1 DNKKSLMVIGSTG
14 GGKTT
19 ILNAATGL
27 INSSYKIFSVEDT
40 AEINIPH
47 ENWFSLVSRASFGLE
62 SQGEVSL
69 FDLLK
74 SGMRHRPDY
83 ILVGEIRGEE
93 AYVLFQA
100 LATGHGGMATM
111 HADDSEA
118 AIRRLMQ
125 KPMDIP
131 GAYVPLMNCI
141 INIKR
146 VKLGSDASGKS
157 SKKIMTRRV
166 TEVTEIMSSNSVR
179 SVFTWDPHHD
189 GYLDNLN
196 KSYQLPKI
204 AEDTGVDM
212 EDIAAD
218 MVKRKTVL
226 TWLVNRGTR
235 DYKSVS
241 KVIGM
246 FNQDPDR
253 LMSKVES
260 S

>member
-1 DNKKSLMVIGSTG
+1 
-14 GGKTT
+14 
-19 ILNAATGL
+19 
-27 INSSYKIFSVEDT
+27 
-40 AEINIPH
+40 
-47 ENWFSLVSRASFGLE
+47 
-62 SQGEVSL
+62 
-69 FDLLK
+69 
-74 SGMRHRPDY
+74 
-83 ILVGEIRGEE
+83 
-93 AYVLFQA
+93 
-100 LATGHGGMATM
+100 
-111 HADDSEA
+111 
-118 AIRRLMQ
+118 MQ

-204 AEDTGVDM
+204 AEDTGIDM